1 MKIFKSIYKF
11 FDKII
16 VIPISRLVFNT
27 QNSLKRKGK
36 VLDKIL
42 NQPSFLIY
50 LSLILAVLFFLLIDN
65 KVITLVEN
73 NAEVITNVP
82 VKLKYNE
89 EAYVIEGA
97 PKTVDITI
105 SGRKSD
111 IYLSKQIGEYEVFL
125 DLSSY
130 TASDSAYKV
139 YFTYS
144 KNIDNLVYKLDPSY
158 VSVMVKNKV
167 SSVSSVTHE
176 LINQDKLDSKLSVK
190 NVSLSKSEV
199 VVKGSETSLK
209 KIAWVKALVDL
220 GNKESDLKEAK
231 TYDIDCKLVAYDNTG
246 NILNNVEIVPNTLSA
261 TIELDSY
268 SANIPVVVKTKG
280 KLLTGKSIS
289 SIQINDSS
297 EFSITVYGNESLISN
312 LTSIP
317 VTIDIEGLGNDNAKV
332 YNVTLSKPTGV
343 RYMSDSSVKVSLSFG
358 NEQQKAI
365 GISSIS
371 HKNLGSGL
379 KANIIS
385 DTKISVI
392 AKGVASVL
400 ENITEKDIN
409 AYVDLSGLGVGEHD
423 VKVQIVNENS
433 LVSYEVSSNIK
444 VRITS
449 E

>member
-297 EFSITVYGNESLISN
+297 EFSITIYGNESLISN